1 MASIK
6 NVLAVI
12 GLVSVI
18 AFVGVCVAL
27 MASGGD
33 NANGPDPVP
42 DADADASTDGLTK
55 DEIQAK
61 LQHYADILNA
71 DDGKDHYLIVSGS
84 VKTYT
89 HSQSSVTSESMIHV
103 KPGSVKVT
111 DGDLA
116 ITVSESTTYNSGLT
130 HTTTYYSSEYLIP
143 YHAIAGI
150 KIIKKPN
157 PSDLRTE

>member
-18 AFVGVCVAL
+18 AFVGVCLAL
-27 MASGGD
+27 MASGG
-33 NANGPDPVP
+33 NNTNGPDSIQ
-42 DADADASTDGLTK
+42 DADASTDGLTK

-71 DDGKDHYLIVSGS
+71 EDGKEHYLIVSGS
-84 VKTYT
+84 VFTYT

-103 KPGSVKVT
+103 KPGFVKVT
-111 DGDLA
+111 DGDLS
-116 ITVSESTTYNSGLT
+116 ITVPESTTYNSGMT
-130 HTTTYYSSEYLIP
+130 HKTTYYSSEYLIP

-150 KIIKKPN
+150 KIIKQ
-157 PSDLRTE
+157 T